1 MVDFAAMIKHVAN
14 VRDCEAKLVNSLGD
28 LLVGSIPEAAHS
40 VLEVLL
46 DWVSIRD
53 AVADIGHT
61 MEVEGTNE
69 ESLDKASNLGIVMGI
84 VSLSEDSNECSSKS
98 SLVHLIESIKIIIIY
113 IYLL

>member
-1 MVDFAAMIKHVAN
+1 MVDFATMIKHVAN

-69 ESLDKASNLGIVMGI
+69 EALNKASNFGII
-84 VSLSEDSNECSSKS
+84 VSISTHSTDCNHSGGKS
-98 SLVHLIESIKIIIIY
+98 TEHGL
-113 IYLL
+113 YLEEVLLL